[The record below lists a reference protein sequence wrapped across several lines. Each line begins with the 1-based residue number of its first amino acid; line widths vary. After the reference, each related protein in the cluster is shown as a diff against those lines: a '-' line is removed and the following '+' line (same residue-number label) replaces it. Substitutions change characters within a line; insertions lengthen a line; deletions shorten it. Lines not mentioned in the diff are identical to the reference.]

1 MAASADGPTEKF
13 AVLVRARAHPGCGDE
28 LIKGYAP
35 VFAQVSAEEKTEQ
48 FILSRAVDDP
58 DLFFC
63 FEIFASRADF
73 DAHRATSLGS
83 GELAELNAA
92 TAEREFVWGIPVWSK
107 ADSEG

>member
-1 MAASADGPTEKF
+1 MAASADGREEKF

-35 VFAQVSAEEKTEQ
+35 VFAQVSAEENTEQ

-58 DLFFC
+58 DVFFC

-73 DAHRATSLGS
+73 DAHRATAKAGHDLD
-83 GELAELNAA
+83 ALNAA

-107 ADSEG
+107 AGVEG

>member
-13 AVLVRARAHPGCGDE
+13 AVLVRARAHPGRGDE

-35 VFAQVSAEEKTEQ
+35 VFDQASAEEKTEQ

-73 DAHRATSLGS
+73 DEHRARALAGD
-83 GELAELNAA
+83 ELTALNEA

-107 ADSEG
+107 S

>member
-1 MAASADGPTEKF
+1 MADTANGPAEKF
-13 AVLVRARAHPGCGDE
+13 ACLVRARAHPGRGDE

-35 VFAQVSAEEKTEQ
+35 VFDQVSGEDKTEL
-48 FILSRAVDDP
+48 FTLSRSADDP

-73 DAHRATSLGS
+73 DAHRARALA
-83 GELAELNAA
+83 GEDLTALNAA

-107 ADSEG
+107 D